1 MIAEKTI
8 RTLEFDK
15 VLDLLAA
22 QTSFSLSKEL
32 ALALRPSIDAE
43 EVRELQA
50 QTREGLRLLEAR
62 VDASLGGA
70 HDIRPSVQRAALGG
84 VARSDEPPGHA
95 EHPGVRR
102 PDPDRPGPPVS
113 PRSTRG
119 WWGYAPVSAPSGTRS
134 R

>member
-32 ALALRPSIDAE
+32 ALALRPSIEAD

-62 VDASLGGA
+62 VDTSLGGA
-70 HDIRPSVQRAALGG
+70 HDIRPSVQRASLGG
-84 VARSDEPPGHA
+84 SLDPMSLLDIQSTLECADRIRSA
-95 EHPGVRR
+95 LVRGT
-102 PDPDRPGPPVS
+102 P
-113 PRSTRG
+113 
-119 WWGYAPVSAPSGTRS
+119 SA
-134 R
+134 